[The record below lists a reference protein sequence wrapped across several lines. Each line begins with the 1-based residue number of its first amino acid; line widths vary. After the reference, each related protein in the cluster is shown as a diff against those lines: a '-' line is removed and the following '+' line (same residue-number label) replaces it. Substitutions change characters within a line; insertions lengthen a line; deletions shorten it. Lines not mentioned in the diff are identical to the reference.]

1 MLRPNAGE
9 ERRRNFKKP
18 ISAEEARRKRE
29 TEALRIRHETRIEAL
44 QKKRNV
50 GGAAQLWGGAASAAE
65 PLMDG
70 TEHSSARV
78 RARAAGP
85 PVCAFA
91 LTDWFVRRR

>member
-9 ERRRNFKKP
+9 ERRRNFKTP
-18 ISAEEARRKRE
+18 TTAEEARRKRE
-29 TEALRIRHETRIEAL
+29 TEALRLRAETRNEVI

-50 GGAAQLWGGAASAAE
+50 GGATQSWGGAGAGGE

-78 RARAAGP
+78 RGAAARRAGLSMP
-85 PVCAFA
+85 
-91 LTDWFVRRR
+91 